1 MKKLGKVY
9 WICGLAGSG
18 KTTIAEQFCKKL
30 ELKGFAPILLDG
42 DCVRESFSLTKDFSY
57 EGRLKL
63 GKIYSKL
70 AKMLSDQGFIVVVSV
85 IAMFDE
91 IFKYNRKNI
100 KNYTE
105 VFLDVPISELVLRDK
120 KNLYSKGLKGEI
132 KDVVGI
138 DIKPEF
144 PKNPDIKILN
154 YGSSTVNDSVNKL
167 ESHYEKN
174 NN

>member
-1 MKKLGKVY
+1 MKKDGAVY

-18 KTTIAEQFCKKL
+18 KTSIAEKFSLVLRKK
-30 ELKGFAPILLDG
+30 GTMPVLLDG
-42 DCVRESFSLTKDFSY
+42 DYIRESFDLPKDYSY
-57 EGRLKL
+57 EGRK
-63 GKIYSKL
+63 KIARIYTKIT
-70 AKMLSDQGFIVVVSV
+70 KMLSDQGFTVIVSV

-91 IFKYNRKNI
+91 IFSYNRKNI

-105 VFLDVPISELVLRDK
+105 VFLDVPISELSIRDK
-120 KNLYSKGLKGEI
+120 KKLYSKGLKGEI
-132 KDVVGI
+132 KNVVGI

>member
-18 KTTIAEQFCKKL
+18 KTTIAEQFCEKL
-30 ELKGFAPILLDG
+30 KLKGFAPILLDG

-144 PKNPDIKILN
+144 PRNPDIKILN
-154 YGSSTVNDSVNKL
+154 YGSSTINDSVKKL